1 MMLKQITTI
10 ASFLII
16 SYCLALQAFAQENP
30 QKGSIAISG
39 VVVNASTNEPIEGAT
54 VATAANNSTFTN
66 KEGEFSLKVTGTML
80 PVTITADGYAQQI
93 IPLKG
98 RTKLKVKLYE
108 EGYKSFQNNVNLDYT
123 TKPFQYTTRAVEG
136 ASFVNDNYKT
146 PGTSAEYLFKNSFAG
161 LQVQSRSGMLGN
173 GSDLTIRGINSLNG
187 TNRPLIVVD
196 GMISQF
202 NSRGKE
208 LISGAAHNTLAG
220 ISIDDIENVTVI
232 KDGTA
237 IYGAQGANGVIYI
250 QTIKATETAT
260 KIQVSSYGGIR
271 YAPEKLP
278 VLKSYNYR
286 SYLSEM
292 LQSEGLSEDSIK
304 TIPYMIDDP
313 TYQDYNRYHNETDWQ
328 DQIFQDGIV
337 QNYNLKIKGG
347 DNIALYGL
355 SLGFQQNKGIVKNT
369 DYQRYSIRFN
379 SDIKVSQKVKVDANI
394 SWSSGIRN
402 LNDDGIAPV
411 TNPFHVALRKAP
423 FLYFKKI
430 GPNGEISPRYED
442 ADILG
447 ISNPV
452 ALIDRVMA
460 LERDNTTVA
469 SLKLSY
475 LQSKHIT
482 LSNRIGINYFKTRF
496 NTFIPHTGVS
506 SYVSDL
512 GIIENTMQNKVE
524 SKYAIF
530 NDTRINYL
538 HKIGE
543 NQTISAI
550 AGARIMVNQ
559 AQEDW
564 AVAHNSP
571 NDQLRSIGQGV
582 NLYND
587 IGGYLGNWN
596 SITYY
601 ANVDYDYLKKYFLTL
616 GLSLDGSSRYGNQ
629 ADGLTMFNHKF
640 AFFPSLTAAWLI
652 SSENFMQD
660 IDAISLA
667 KVRLGYSVAGNDD
680 IGNYA
685 AQKYYITQN
694 LRGAMGLVSGN
705 LYNPALQWETTSK
718 VNLGFDLGLFNDRI
732 SLSADYFQNQ
742 TTNLLTV
749 IQPLYVAGYSNYLDN
764 VGSLKTD
771 GFDLHLNTRIIDKAV
786 KWDFGVNLMH
796 YSTVVNDYF
805 NNQEIFDVLDGQVIV
820 QKGQPLGQF
829 YGYKTKGVFASDEEA
844 QAANLSA
851 EMPNSDLVP
860 FKGGDVIFEDV
871 NGDHKINEKDRQVI
885 GNPAPKLTGSFS
897 TSVSWNGL
905 TLDATLAF
913 SYGNDIYNYL
923 RRDLESMST
932 LENQSEV
939 VLNRWQVQGQQT
951 NIPKAVYGDPLGNSR
966 FSDRWIEDGSYLR
979 LQNVS
984 LNYRLPLKK
993 LKQTFDVFVVGQNLV
1008 TLTKY
1013 LGLDPEFSLGDS
1025 PLLRGIDVGMTPQPK
1040 AVYAGIKIGI

>member
-16 SYCLALQAFAQENP
+16 SYCFALQAFAQTNP

-39 VVVNASTNEPIEGAT
+39 VVVDASSGEPIEGAA
-54 VATAANNSTFTN
+54 VAAAANNSTFAN
-66 KEGEFSLKVTGTML
+66 KDGEFQLKVTNPQVSITA
-80 PVTITADGYAQQI
+80 TADGYAQHI
-93 IPLKG
+93 TPLKG
-98 RTKLKVKLYE
+98 RTKVTIKLYE
-108 EGYKSFQNNVNLDYT
+108 EGYKSFQNNVDLDYT
-123 TKPFQYTTRAVEG
+123 TKPLLYTTRSVEG
-136 ASFVNDNYKT
+136 ASFEDTNYKT
-146 PGTSAEYLFKNSFAG
+146 PGASAEKLFKNSFAG
-161 LQVQSRSGMLGN
+161 LKVQARSGMLAN
-173 GSDLTIRGINSLNG
+173 GSELTIRGINSLNG
-187 TNRPLIVVD
+187 TNRPLIIVD
-196 GMISQF
+196 GMISEF

-208 LISGAAHNTLAG
+208 LISGAAQNTFAG
-220 ISIDDIENVTVI
+220 INIDDIEKVTVI
-232 KDGTA
+232 KDGTS

-250 QTIKATETAT
+250 QTIKATETVT
-260 KIQVSSYGGIR
+260 KIQVSSYGGIH
-271 YAPEKLP
+271 YAPDKLP
-278 VLKSYNYR
+278 VLNSYNYR
-286 SYLSEM
+286 SYLADM
-292 LQSEGLSEDSIK
+292 LQSKGLSEDSIS
-304 TIPYMIDDP
+304 TLPYMIDDKN
-313 TYQDYNRYHNETDWQ
+313 YQDYNRYHNETGWQ
-328 DQIFQDGIV
+328 DQVFQDGIV

-355 SLGFQQNKGIVKNT
+355 SLGFQQDKGIVKNT

-402 LNDDGIAPV
+402 LNNDGIAPV

-423 FLYFKKI
+423 FLYYKKI
-430 GPNGEISPRYED
+430 GPTGDISPRYED
-442 ADILG
+442 ADALG

-452 ALIDRVMA
+452 ALIDKVMA
-460 LERDNTTVA
+460 LQRDNSSIA

-475 LQSKHIT
+475 LASKQFKLT
-482 LSNRIGINYFKTRF
+482 NRVGVSYFKTRY
-496 NTFIPHTGVS
+496 NTFIPHTGVA
-506 SYVSDL
+506 SYTSDL

-524 SKYAIF
+524 SKYSIF
-530 NDTRINYL
+530 NDTRLNYQ
-538 HKIGE
+538 HKIGTT
-543 NQTISAI
+543 QTISAV
-550 AGARIMVNQ
+550 AGARIILNK

-564 AVAHNSP
+564 AIAHNSP

-582 NLYND
+582 NLFNE

-601 ANVDYDYLKKYFLTL
+601 ANVDYDYLKKYFLTV
-616 GLSLDGSSRYGNQ
+616 GLSLDGSSRYGAEAN
-629 ADGLTMFNHKF
+629 GLTLFNHKF
-640 AFFPSLTAAWLI
+640 GFFPSISAAWLI
-652 SSENFMQD
+652 SSEDFMQN
-660 IDAISLA
+660 ISAISLA
-667 KVRLGYSVAGNDD
+667 KIRVGYSVAGNDD
-680 IGNYA
+680 IGNYT
-685 AQKYYITQN
+685 AQKYYTTQN

-718 VNLGFDLGLFNDRI
+718 TNLGIDVGLFDDRV

-749 IQPLYVAGYSNYLDN
+749 IQPLYVAGYPNYLDN

-771 GFDLHLNTRIIDKAV
+771 GVDFHLNTRIINKGV
-786 KWDFGVNLMH
+786 KWDMGINLMH
-796 YSTVVNDYF
+796 YNTVVNDYF

-851 EMPNSDLVP
+851 EMPNSDLIP

-871 NGDHKINEKDRQVI
+871 NNDHVINAKDRQVI
-885 GNPAPKLTGSFS
+885 GNPAPKLYGSFS

-905 TLDATLAF
+905 TMDATMAF

-923 RRDLESMST
+923 RRDLESMTS
-932 LENQSEV
+932 LENQSQV
-939 VLNRWQVQGQQT
+939 ILNRWQVQGQQT

-979 LQNVS
+979 LENVS
-984 LNYRLPLKK
+984 LTYRIPLKK
-993 LKQTFDVFVVGQNLV
+993 LKQTFDVFVAGQNLV
-1008 TLTKY
+1008 TFTKY